1 MYLHGII
8 LQFYCPKWVFGSF
21 FMTLQTLTPTDL
33 PRYGSQ
39 VIDVNCFFLG
49 LEFLYSEIIL
59 AKLYLFLFSRYGPKC
74 VFYVYGD
81 LDFDLENFD
90 PKKVF
95 YTSLDIPQFKSTIVF
110 CPRYV
115 SKEEFCEK
123 KGGKYKNKNKNNK
136 NKNIN
141 DYNIFGNS
149 LKLPNIIRRRSPAIT
164 MCLGKIPKYN

>member
-1 MYLHGII
+1 
-8 LQFYCPKWVFGSF
+8 
-21 FMTLQTLTPTDL
+21 MTLQTLTPTDL

-39 VIDVNCFFLG
+39 VIDVSCLFVG
-49 LEFLYSEIIL
+49 LEFLYSEIFL

-95 YTSLDIPQFKSTIVF
+95 CTSLDIPQFKSTIVF

-115 SKEEFCEK
+115 SKEEFCDKDLTKTGES
-123 KGGKYKNKNKNNK
+123 
-136 NKNIN
+136 IR
-141 DYNIFGNS
+141 IRIR
-149 LKLPNIIRRRSPAIT
+149 IIRIRIIRIRISTITIYLAI
-164 MCLGKIPKYN
+164 L